1 MGHLCAVLLAAVLG
15 ESLGS
20 PSLTGG
26 TAQAQFPAGQ
36 AGQVVERDSAS
47 LSKQRASD
55 MAT

>member
-20 PSLTGG
+20 PPLTGG